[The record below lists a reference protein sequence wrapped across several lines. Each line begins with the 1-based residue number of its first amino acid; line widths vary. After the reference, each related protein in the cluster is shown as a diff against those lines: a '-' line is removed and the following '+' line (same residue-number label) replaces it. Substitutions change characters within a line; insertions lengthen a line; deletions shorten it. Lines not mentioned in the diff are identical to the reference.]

1 MRKLNVPIIPG
12 SVGLV
17 DSSEQGI
24 SIANELGFPVI
35 IKASSGGGG
44 RGMRIVNDSS
54 DFINA
59 FDTAQS
65 EAKISFNDSNVYIE
79 KYFVTPKHIEIQ
91 IIADTHGNVYSLLD
105 RECSVQRRHQKLI
118 EEAPSAILSD
128 EIRMQMSELSVKIA
142 KEVGYVGVG
151 TIEYLYDPDSNKFY
165 FMEMNTR
172 IQVEHP
178 ITEMVTN
185 FDIVKNQILCHAGL
199 VLPEWLS
206 KLKPRG
212 HSIECR
218 INAEDPS
225 KNFMPSPG
233 EITSLH
239 LPGGN
244 GVRVDTHIYTG
255 YKIPSNYDSMIAK
268 IIVHAAS
275 RNEAI
280 NKMRGVLD
288 ESVIEGIKTTI
299 PFQKQILADSS
310 FISGN
315 YNTNFLNTF
324 HYKEIEDE

>member
-1 MRKLNVPIIPG
+1 MN
-12 SVGLV
+12 
-17 DSSEQGI
+17 I
-24 SIANELGFPVI
+24 SLSLFTTLI

-44 RGMRIVNDSS
+44 RGMRIVNDPLE
-54 DFINA
+54 FKNA

-65 EAKISFNDSNVYIE
+65 EAKISFNDTNVYVE
-79 KYFVTPKHIEIQ
+79 KYFISPKHIEIQ

-105 RECSVQRRHQKLI
+105 RECSVQRRHQKVI
-118 EEAPSAILSD
+118 EEAPSALLTDELRKEMSD
-128 EIRMQMSELSVKIA
+128 MSVKIA

-151 TIEYLYDPDSNKFY
+151 TIEYLYDTETNKFY

-199 VLPEWLS
+199 VLPEWLA

-218 INAEDPS
+218 INAENPA

-239 LPGGN
+239 MPGGN
-244 GVRVDTHIYTG
+244 GVRVDTHIYAG
-255 YKIPSNYDSMIAK
+255 YKIPPNYDSMIAK
-268 IIVHAAS
+268 IIVHASS

-280 NKMRGVLD
+280 NKMVGVLD

-299 PFQKQILADSS
+299 PFQKQILADDS
-310 FISGN
+310 FVSGN

-324 HYKEIEDE
+324 HYKEMENE

>member
-1 MRKLNVPIIPG
+1 
-12 SVGLV
+12 
-17 DSSEQGI
+17 
-24 SIANELGFPVI
+24 
-35 IKASSGGGG
+35 
-44 RGMRIVNDSS
+44 
-54 DFINA
+54 
-59 FDTAQS
+59 
-65 EAKISFNDSNVYIE
+65 
-79 KYFVTPKHIEIQ
+79 
-91 IIADTHGNVYSLLD
+91 
-105 RECSVQRRHQKLI
+105 
-118 EEAPSAILSD
+118 
-128 EIRMQMSELSVKIA
+128 
-142 KEVGYVGVG
+142 
-151 TIEYLYDPDSNKFY
+151 
-165 FMEMNTR
+165 
-172 IQVEHP
+172 
-178 ITEMVTN
+178 MVTN

-244 GVRVDTHIYTG
+244 GVRVDTHIYAG

-268 IIVHAAS
+268 IIVHASS

-280 NKMRGVLD
+280 NKILGVLD
-288 ESVIEGIKTTI
+288 ECVIEGIKTTI

-324 HYKEIEDE
+324 HYKEIENE